1 MKPIPDEL
9 STYTP
14 LLGRLLTNRDI
25 VTFKDA
31 EHFLNPSFTRDL
43 ADPFGIH
50 DMEKATVRIYEAM
63 EAKEKIVVFADYD
76 CDGIPGAVIM
86 HDFFTK
92 IGYEHVSAQGGPA
105 SGWEVYIPDRHH
117 EGYGLNMKAI
127 ERFRD
132 NGVKLIITIDLGTS
146 NVEEIAQAEAF
157 GIDVIVT
164 DHHLPKTDVPHA
176 YAIVNPKLTPDYNDT
191 MLCGSGVVFRLV
203 QAFMHKYREYYKVQD
218 GWEKWLLDMA
228 GLATLSDMVPLVKEN
243 RVLAYYGMMV
253 LKKSPRPGLLRLLYK
268 MKVDPRTMTEDD
280 IAFMLTPRI
289 NAASRMDNPLRA
301 FELLSTRDILKA
313 GALADHLTS
322 INDERKTLVATIMK
336 EAHHTL
342 REREEKHVIVI
353 GNPKWRVG
361 VLGLVASKIMEEYK
375 KPTFVWGL
383 EGASVI
389 KGSCRSDGS
398 VNLVSLMAH
407 IPKDSLLEFGGHELA
422 GGFSV
427 SHESVHFLEEHLSAS
442 YTEIKKEGVI
452 VSANPIDMHLTLDDV
467 TMKNYKDIA
476 KLAPFGVGNPKPTFL
491 FENVM
496 IQNVKEFGK
505 EQDHLELCFE
515 NSNSRPIKA
524 IAFFKTRASYGRAL
538 QKGVSINLVATFELS
553 NFAGREELR
562 LRIVDIL

>member
-1 MKPIPDEL
+1 
-9 STYTP
+9 
-14 LLGRLLTNRDI
+14 
-25 VTFKDA
+25 
-31 EHFLNPSFTRDL
+31 
-43 ADPFGIH
+43 
-50 DMEKATVRIYEAM
+50 
-63 EAKEKIVVFADYD
+63 
-76 CDGIPGAVIM
+76 
-86 HDFFTK
+86 
-92 IGYEHVSAQGGPA
+92 
-105 SGWEVYIPDRHH
+105 
-117 EGYGLNMKAI
+117 MKAI

-164 DHHLPKTDVPHA
+164 DHHLPRLISAEKNGGQAKTDLPHA
-176 YAIVNPKLTPDYNDT
+176 YAIVNPKLSPDYNDV

-203 QAFMHKYREYYKVQD
+203 QAFLAKYREYYKVQD

-313 GALADHLTS
+313 GTLADHLTS

-442 YTEIKKEGVI
+442 YTEIKKEGAI

-491 FENVM
+491 FEHVM

-505 EQDHLELCFE
+505 EQNHLELCFE
-515 NSNSRPIKA
+515 NSNGRPIKA